1 MDSFGS
7 FGSFGFFALICA
19 KMFKCAVF
27 DLNVFLKMGQ
37 NGGGG
42 GSEKIISRRSR
53 LSRTTSDSSRLIRPR
68 PIDCDS
74 GHDCQMKIF
83 PLFLPISLFKHR
95 QKKFLFSCLLP
106 SHDLHSPVAEFS

>member
-1 MDSFGS
+1 M
-7 FGSFGFFALICA
+7 
-19 KMFKCAVF
+19 V
-27 DLNVFLKMGQ
+27 
-37 NGGGG
+37 GGG

-53 LSRTTSDSSRLIRPR
+53 LSRTASDSSRLIRPR